1 MTGSMGRIGAQNARR
16 YGLARQHQDQH
27 RALRRRYL
35 REQRLAGVARVAFF
49 VSAGAFFAWAS
60 PFLPHGLDLRS
71 YAGPAALAAG
81 FGSMAVLFWLNSTLL
96 SFRARGR
103 RRIMAPWQSMF
114 DDETGIYNRAYFMD
128 TLELELARARDNGA
142 AVGVYLV
149 QAARLLP
156 KGEATRLTAEDADA
170 VIASVNGMLGRD
182 DLLATLR
189 PDEFAALI
197 LDGDGSVTGDA
208 LASGLLE
215 ALERSRPGE
224 AYRVRIGH
232 AESGPARDGRSIIDA
247 ARADMRASRVALIG
261 AA

>member
-1 MTGSMGRIGAQNARR
+1 MSGSMSRIGAQNARR
-16 YGLARQHQDQH
+16 YGLARQHQEQH

-35 REQRLAGVARVAFF
+35 RERRLAGVARVAFF

-60 PFLPHGLDLRS
+60 LFLPRGLDLRP
-71 YAGPAALAAG
+71 YAGPAALAAA
-81 FGSMAVLFWLNSTLL
+81 FGSMAMLFWLNSTLL

-103 RRIMAPWQSMF
+103 SRIMAPWQSMF

-128 TLELELARARDNGA
+128 TLELELARARDNGT
-142 AVGVYLV
+142 AVGVYLLQV
-149 QAARLLP
+149 ARLAP
-156 KGEATRLTAEDADA
+156 ENDATRLTTEDADA

-197 LDGDGSVTGDA
+197 LDGDASVTA
-208 LASGLLE
+208 ASFASGLRD
-215 ALERSRPGE
+215 ALERARPAD
-224 AYRVRIGH
+224 AYRVRMGH
-232 AESGPARDGRSIIDA
+232 AEPDAARDGRAIIDA
-247 ARADMRASRVALIG
+247 ARADLRASRAVLIG